1 MRPAHRPLDGLFQ
14 FAVYLPFGS
23 SASKLKELGMADEM
37 ERRQHPGLGRGL
49 WEGGGREALS
59 GERV

>member
-1 MRPAHRPLDGLFQ
+1 
-14 FAVYLPFGS
+14 
-23 SASKLKELGMADEM
+23 MADEM
-37 ERRQHPGLGRGL
+37 ERRQHPGLGREL

>member
-1 MRPAHRPLDGLFQ
+1 
-14 FAVYLPFGS
+14 
-23 SASKLKELGMADEM
+23 MADEM